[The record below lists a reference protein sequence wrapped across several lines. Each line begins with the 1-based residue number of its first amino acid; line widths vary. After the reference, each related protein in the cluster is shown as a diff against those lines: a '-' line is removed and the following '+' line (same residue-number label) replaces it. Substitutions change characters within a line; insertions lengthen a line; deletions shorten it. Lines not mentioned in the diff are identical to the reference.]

1 MWILWKELELLKL
14 TSKSDCVNYSENS
27 DGKKRPKKNS
37 KQKTQKSYLWRS
49 KCEPSHFE
57 FEFIKRF
64 FGQINKEF

>member
-1 MWILWKELELLKL
+1 MRILWKELELLKL

-27 DGKKRPKKNS
+27 DGKNAQKNS
-37 KQKTQKSYLWRS
+37 KQKTQKSYLWMS